1 MVGIQNFLMITRLSG
16 SHSTGPE
23 SMRVTHQRASIWRW
37 IFAKLDSVGDF
48 TMTLFIFRMV
58 TPSRSSSSS
67 LVEGGVEGKV
77 ISCKFSDF
85 KPLSFFPVL
94 EFFSSFQVPPQV
106 SSRSPRP
113 LVVIVITKHYASDS
127 R

>member
-1 MVGIQNFLMITRLSG
+1 MITRLSG

-48 TMTLFIFRMV
+48 TMTLFFRMV

-94 EFFSSFQVPPQV
+94 
-106 SSRSPRP
+106 
-113 LVVIVITKHYASDS
+113 
-127 R
+127 